1 MDKAKRIEEI
11 CAANGT
17 GQDNLLPI
25 LHDVHAE
32 LGCIDAESE
41 RLVAKALNLTR
52 AEVHGVVSFYHD
64 FRTEPPGEHL
74 VHLCRAEACQA
85 MGARELERHA
95 FDRLGIGYGETTAD
109 GQFTLLPVYCL
120 GNCACSPSLRIDD
133 DIYARVSAER
143 FDELMAELEAEA

>member
-11 CAANGT
+11 CAANGA

-25 LHDVHAE
+25 LHNVHAE

-64 FRTEPPGEHL
+64 FRAENDPRPE
-74 VHLCRAEACQA
+74 VQICRAEACKA
-85 MGARELERHA
+85 RGVEALMEGAEATAGERV
-95 FDRLGIGYGETTAD
+95 RLK
-109 GQFTLLPVYCL
+109 PVYCL
-120 GNCACSPSLRIDD
+120 GLCATGPN
-133 DIYARVSAER
+133 ARVGDRLHSRLDGAALKQLIER
-143 FDELMAELEAEA
+143 A